1 MLNRFASLKK
11 IRIVNNNHLFRQ
23 KKLFSNKDKD
33 KDTNVEK
40 IQLAF
45 TGICGAIGIITGL
58 KTEKIMCG
66 PTLSDK
72 VSYVVSMGFMGA
84 AVGYVSFV
92 MFPVLI
98 PLGLATSILID
109 KLDKNNPKKEDNSK
123 K

>member
-11 IRIVNNNHLFRQ
+11 IRIVNNNNLFTQ

-40 IQLAF
+40 IQFAF
-45 TGICGAIGIITGL
+45 AGICGAIGSIIGL

-72 VSYVVSMGFMGA
+72 VSYVISMGFMGA
-84 AVGYVSFV
+84 AVGYVSSV

-98 PLGLATSILID
+98 PLGLATSVLIE
-109 KLDKNNPKKEDNSK
+109 KLDNSK
-123 K
+123 KI